1 VRQVPGL
8 TAAAALVVFISF
20 GDSFHFS
27 LLAIRPLAVRKR
39 EYGASY
45 WGRRKQRT
53 PKLKK
58 YD

>member
-1 VRQVPGL
+1 VPGL